1 MARVSCCVLL
11 GLALVTTTAVAAAAP
26 PTASA
31 TSTTVTATPA
41 SSSNEPPADSSGP
54 APSATTYSVGAL
66 LGANS
71 NGYGIGLGVRGGA
84 TLASRI
90 YVGGIFM
97 YYASSS
103 ASSGS
108 NAIQLG
114 GEVGYGILAPP
125 VIVRPFAGLGVLAS
139 SDRNQDANA
148 KDTSGRTG
156 LALSLGCTVAYRIPA
171 SAFAVGGE
179 LRVIAPLGVLLPRG
193 LGLRIESATEK
204 DAQGK
209 PTVKDIG
216 STGFVKCVPSGCVA
230 EVEIDEK
237 LDKEL
242 KNGQTASFII
252 FDKPNEG
259 RGLPLTLVG
268 YEKGMLS
275 LK

>member
-1 MARVSCCVLL
+1 MAKLSCSVLF
-11 GLALVTTTAVAAAAP
+11 GAGFVATTTIASAAP
-26 PTASA
+26 PAATTPPKTTAPVNIEQPTDASA
-31 TSTTVTATPA
+31 
-41 SSSNEPPADSSGP
+41 P
-54 APSATTYSVGAL
+54 APSSTTYSVGAL

-84 TLASRI
+84 TLANRI

-139 SDRNQDANA
+139 SDRNRDGNA
-148 KDTSGRTG
+148 RDTSGRTG

-179 LRVIAPLGVLLPRG
+179 LRVIAPLDGRTSA
-193 LGLRIESATEK
+193 LGLFA
-204 DAQGK
+204 
-209 PTVKDIG
+209 VG
-216 STGFVKCVPSGCVA
+216 S
-230 EVEIDEK
+230 
-237 LDKEL
+237 
-242 KNGQTASFII
+242 
-252 FDKPNEG
+252 
-259 RGLPLTLVG
+259 LTF
-268 YEKGMLS
+268 
-275 LK
+275 